1 MSINIFKFENFY
13 LVQDIKKELLLNKGE
28 YIEINSKVRGWKISY
43 EDIEKFVK
51 DISDKFKVNIIN
63 TLFMIISTIF
73 NIKILI
79 QDEWMIY
86 QQYFSKY
93 KYLKTNSLG
102 SGWIIDYNKLEEL
115 IKYIESKGY
124 KYKINRY
131 ININIFKMGDK
142 IFIKDK
148 YKFFE
153 NTKLFTNYSQK
164 DHGWFFNLN
173 EYSSLVKVLH
183 NLGLITFLNSDQKI
197 IVYDLPTHIFISD
210 PNKLLLEHFQR
221 YKYGKEKVIGDGW
234 FIPSNK
240 RNDLIKYFNDKGIS
254 YEFLR
259 VEQVEN
265 KDSKDIIALFNS
277 GGNVIK
283 TLKQESEV
291 CPLIGSRLKIIS
303 TLGRGAYGKVFKLK
317 DEENGYE
324 YALKTMLNSGTT
336 NLPELKCE
344 MNLDKYMCDNEV
356 VPELLI
362 GLINGELVSKGKCP
376 FYVDVFQFATCHQ
389 PKLTYYTFMEI
400 ISTTLRSFIYGK
412 KYKDKYGHENY
423 DMNGEILKYSVKQ
436 TPLIIDSIVL
446 QIIIAIANYQERF
459 WISHNDLHLENIFLL
474 KIPNG
479 YKYNGRDISKVDYF
493 EYTYKKRKIY
503 IPNVGLLVKLGDWG
517 MSCKFSVRQ
526 IYNNPV
532 MKGLVDYSAQYMN
545 GKVGYLYMPNYY
557 FPEYDLAFSLRDL
570 YSELKYV
577 LGRNFND
584 LAGTFINILY
594 VLTNS
599 SNLEQYFGKYY
610 ASESGRPFSDDV
622 LKEPLKGFKT
632 ANQFLSSNSLD
643 RVIPQY
649 LNIPANASYANI
661 GNL

>member
-1 MSINIFKFENFY
+1 
-13 LVQDIKKELLLNKGE
+13 
-28 YIEINSKVRGWKISY
+28 
-43 EDIEKFVK
+43 
-51 DISDKFKVNIIN
+51 
-63 TLFMIISTIF
+63 
-73 NIKILI
+73 
-79 QDEWMIY
+79 
-86 QQYFSKY
+86 
-93 KYLKTNSLG
+93 
-102 SGWIIDYNKLEEL
+102 
-115 IKYIESKGY
+115 
-124 KYKINRY
+124 
-131 ININIFKMGDK
+131 
-142 IFIKDK
+142 
-148 YKFFE
+148 
-153 NTKLFTNYSQK
+153 
-164 DHGWFFNLN
+164 
-173 EYSSLVKVLH
+173 
-183 NLGLITFLNSDQKI
+183 
-197 IVYDLPTHIFISD
+197 
-210 PNKLLLEHFQR
+210 
-221 YKYGKEKVIGDGW
+221 
-234 FIPSNK
+234 
-240 RNDLIKYFNDKGIS
+240 
-254 YEFLR
+254 
-259 VEQVEN
+259 
-265 KDSKDIIALFNS
+265 
-277 GGNVIK
+277 
-283 TLKQESEV
+283 
-291 CPLIGSRLKIIS
+291 
-303 TLGRGAYGKVFKLK
+303 
-317 DEENGYE
+317 
-324 YALKTMLNSGTT
+324 
-336 NLPELKCE
+336 
-344 MNLDKYMCDNEV
+344 
-356 VPELLI
+356 
-362 GLINGELVSKGKCP
+362 
-376 FYVDVFQFATCHQ
+376 
-389 PKLTYYTFMEI
+389 MEI